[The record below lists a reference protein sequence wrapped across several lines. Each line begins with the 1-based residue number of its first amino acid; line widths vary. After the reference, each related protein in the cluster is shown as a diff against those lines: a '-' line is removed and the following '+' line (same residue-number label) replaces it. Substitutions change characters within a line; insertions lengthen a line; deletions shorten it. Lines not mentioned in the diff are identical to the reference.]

1 MSMSTGQ
8 EGYASQAYRPHGD
21 ASEPRQKREAPRAE
35 TRAIASL
42 GRRAL
47 VCLVD
52 LAIIGAIGGALGGL
66 AAAAIG
72 VDALLTGGVALGWL
86 AAIPGIGLVLMLAYI
101 VMQATGGSLAQRW
114 FDVRIVR
121 AETGERV
128 GFGRALGRHV
138 LWALAGVIVV
148 GYFSPLFDGSG
159 RRQGWHDKA
168 TGTLVV
174 DVSELRAAVR
184 EVAFAPLAPEHDA
197 SVASAAPSAPAPDAP
212 PQAAASATAWAPVVP
227 TGHPAAPAHPT
238 APVAAPTPVASQD
251 SVAPQVPVAPQ
262 TPVIPQTPAVASAP
276 VVPTAHPA
284 PPAAPAVPPMP
295 PAPAPT
301 AGAADSLPADTP
313 AAASAPRSHDSFA
326 PPSPDESVVS
336 DDTIALPPR
345 GRPATTAPPSTSTPN
360 AVPRD
365 PFAPPES
372 PAPGAQADV
381 DPAPMH
387 PSARETVA
395 PPSAPPAPQHADP
408 APPASVA
415 PAADPI
421 DPMTVPVP
429 PDDDVVD
436 DTIVLNRRPA
446 APADALLSGDGFAL
460 TTDAAGLSIL
470 RSTAASDI
478 AVTRGGA
485 ALDLPL
491 GTSVRLAAGDVLTIG
506 DRSITVG
513 GA

>member
-8 EGYASQAYRPHGD
+8 EGYASQAYRPPGG
-21 ASEPRQKREAPRAE
+21 APEPRQKREAPRAE
-35 TRAIASL
+35 TRAVASL

-52 LAIIGAIGGALGGL
+52 LAIIGAIGGAFGAL

-72 VDALLTGGVALGWL
+72 VDALLTGGIALGWL
-86 AAIPGIGLVLMLAYI
+86 AAIPGIGLVLALAYV

-148 GYFSPLFDGSG
+148 GYFSPLFDKSG
-159 RRQGWHDKA
+159 RHQGWHDKA

-174 DVSELRAAVR
+174 DVSESRAAVR
-184 EVAFAPLAPEHDA
+184 QVAFAPLAAAHDA
-197 SVASAAPSAPAPDAP
+197 PVGTAAAPDAS
-212 PQAAASATAWAPVVP
+212 PQVAASASAWAPVVP
-227 TGHPAAPAHPT
+227 GRPAAPAHPT
-238 APVAAPTPVASQD
+238 ASAAAPDPVAPQDPAPPRAPAPPAAAPTPVA
-251 SVAPQVPVAPQ
+251 
-262 TPVIPQTPAVASAP
+262 
-276 VVPTAHPA
+276 PTAPPA
-284 PPAAPAVPPMP
+284 PPAPPAVPPMP
-295 PAPAPT
+295 PQPAPAAGPT
-301 AGAADSLPADTP
+301 DAVPADTP
-313 AAASAPRSHDSFA
+313 APAPAMSSTHDSFA
-326 PPSPDESVVS
+326 PPSPDGSVVS

-345 GRPATTAPPSTSTPN
+345 DRPAPPAPSGPAPN

-365 PFAPPES
+365 PFAPSES
-372 PAPGAQADV
+372 PAPPKAPEPVAEARADS
-381 DPAPMH
+381 APVY
-387 PSARETVA
+387 PSARETITPQA
-395 PPSAPPAPQHADP
+395 APPAPPRADP
-408 APPASVA
+408 APPASPA
-415 PAADPI
+415 PPVDPI

-429 PDDDVVD
+429 PDDDLVD

-446 APADALLSGDGFAL
+446 ARPTPAGALLSGDGFTL
-460 TTDAAGLSIL
+460 TTDVDGLSVL
-470 RSTAASDI
+470 RSTEASDI
-478 AVTRGGA
+478 AVTRGGT

-491 GTSVRLAAGDVLTIG
+491 GASVRLAAGDILTIG

>member
-1 MSMSTGQ
+1 MSTGQ
-8 EGYASQAYRPHGD
+8 EGYASQAYRPPGG
-21 ASEPRQKREAPRAE
+21 APEPRQKREAPRAE
-35 TRAIASL
+35 TRAVASL

-52 LAIIGAIGGALGGL
+52 LAVIGAIGGTLGAL

-72 VDALLTGGVALGWL
+72 IDALLTGASALSWL

-174 DVSELRAAVR
+174 DVSESRAAVR
-184 EVAFAPLAPEHDA
+184 QVAFAPLAPERD
-197 SVASAAPSAPAPDAP
+197 ASAASAAAPDAP
-212 PQAAASATAWAPVVP
+212 PQMPAASASAWAPVVP
-227 TGHPAAPAHPT
+227 GHPAAPAHPA
-238 APVAAPTPVASQD
+238 APVAAPAPAAPQAPVASRT
-251 SVAPQVPVAPQ
+251 PVAPQ
-262 TPVIPQTPAVASAP
+262 APAAVPAP
-276 VVPTAHPA
+276 AVPTAHPA

-295 PAPAPT
+295 PALAPV
-301 AGAADSLPADTP
+301 AGAADSVPADTP
-313 AAASAPRSHDSFA
+313 APPAAAVPSSHDSFA

-345 GRPATTAPPSTSTPN
+345 DRRAAPSPTPTPN

-365 PFAPPES
+365 PFAPPEA
-372 PAPGAQADV
+372 PAAVAQPDA
-381 DPAPMH
+381 DPAPV
-387 PSARETVA
+387 PSPARDTVSPPPTDPA
-395 PPSAPPAPQHADP
+395 PPRADP
-408 APPASVA
+408 APP
-415 PAADPI
+415 ADPI

-429 PDDDVVD
+429 PDEDIVD

-446 APADALLSGDGFAL
+446 APAVPPAPPAPAEALLSGDGFAL
-460 TTDAAGLSIL
+460 TADAAGLSIL
-470 RSTAASDI
+470 RSTDASDI
-478 AVTRGGA
+478 SVTRGGA
-485 ALDLPL
+485 ALDLAL

-513 GA
+513 GP